1 MKLADE
7 YFLAKQELDA
17 LTERVNSLK
26 KELYGYGPSLVH
38 GDFAVVT
45 VRQNASSQ
53 VFNAKAAWEH
63 IAEHLSP
70 QLRTATLRK
79 FTSELPGPMVVTVK
93 AKAAPLMQAAE

>member
-1 MKLADE
+1 MKLADQ

-17 LTERVNSLK
+17 LTKQVNALK
-26 KELYGYGPSLVH
+26 EELYGYGPSLVH

-45 VRQNASSQ
+45 VRQDPART
-53 VFNAKAAWEH
+53 VFDAKAAWEH

-79 FTSELPGPMVVTVK
+79 FTSERPGPMVVTVK
-93 AKAAPLMQAAE
+93 GKAHKIMEPAQ